1 MADVVNFKFGADST
15 GAMNA
20 LNAVKDGVQGIGSGF
35 GAIKLDSLLSV
46 AGQLR
51 DMLTQAWQ
59 GIVAPAAEFE
69 DYRVG
74 FEVILGSAEAAR
86 DMVQQL
92 SEFAAKTPMDMGE
105 ISKAANTLLAYG
117 LSSSD
122 AMERLRQLGDIAAV
136 TKSSLADLARVYGKV
151 ATVGTMDTVAV
162 DQFSERGINVRTA
175 LAERDG
181 ISVAQVNKNIAGKQY
196 GKDDLDYVLESATGE
211 GGAFFEG
218 AAKAAGTFNGVLS
231 SLADNFQMLRAEIG
245 EGFLEPLKGAMAQ
258 LGEQLPQ
265 IAEQLRPAVEMAVNM
280 VTWLI
285 GQLPVLVRWAKNL
298 VIALVGMMVMQK
310 MVGIARAML
319 VTFRSLQAVM
329 LGLGAS
335 VKKFGLGLGVART
348 VGMGL
353 LTVFKAIGKVGWL
366 LLITTAVEALSAL
379 YDKFFSDDEEAP
391 AEEDHEQN
399 AIRDAQAEELE
410 EQRREARADEE
421 SARERIAALE
431 QKLANAGNTEE
442 FVEAERA
449 LVEEMKRLRSAYL
462 NTEGGDRQTLDAR
475 YNAWK
480 KAEEALE
487 ASEALRAEAL
497 RRERDAEARE
507 RSRKMLDNYWDA
519 TAKRDTEGLRARFAG
534 MTADKQ
540 ATMLAHWLTHEAG
553 VQTVAD
559 QRSIASGLDA
569 AEHLAAMEGN
579 ETLAENVTMW
589 RSMFAD
595 MQKNAQKEAEKAAE
609 NKSSLDAFARR
620 ELAQEMRERGLD
632 EGLERMQREEEA
644 VALAEELRGYGL
656 SKEDADARAAAYVA
670 REAALAESGEQRGE
684 LIADS
689 MAAIG
694 GGGNAVQLGNAQ
706 LNVAR
711 QSLDVQQQQRELL
724 EAIRLR
730 LDGQNAI
737 PVVP

>member
-15 GAMNA
+15 GAMQA
-20 LNAVKDGVQGIGSGF
+20 LNAVKDGVQGIGAGF

-51 DMLTQAWQ
+51 DMLSQAWQ

-86 DMVQQL
+86 DMVQEL
-92 SEFAAKTPMDMGE
+92 SEFAANTPMDMGE

-117 LSSSD
+117 LSSTE
-122 AMERLRQLGDIAAV
+122 AMERLQQLGDIAAV
-136 TKSSLADLARVYGKV
+136 TKTSLADFARVYGKV

-162 DQFSERGINVRTA
+162 DQFSERGINVRKA

-196 GKDDLDYVLESATGE
+196 GKEDLDYVLESATGE

-231 SLADNFQMLRAEIG
+231 TLSDNFKMLRSEIG
-245 EGFLEPLKGAMAQ
+245 EGFLEPLKEAMEQ

-265 IAEQLRPAVEMAVNM
+265 IAEQLRPAVAMAVNM
-280 VTWLI
+280 VTLLI

-298 VIALVGMMVMQK
+298 VIALVGMMVMQR
-310 MVGIARAML
+310 MVGITRAML
-319 VTFRSLQAVM
+319 VTFRSLHAVM

-348 VGMGL
+348 VSLGL
-353 LTVFKAIGKVGWL
+353 LTIFKAIGKVGWM

-379 YDKFFSDDEEAP
+379 YDKFFNGNDNAQPVEDD
-391 AEEDHEQN
+391 EQN
-399 AIRDAQAEELE
+399 AARDAMAEELA
-410 EQRREARADEE
+410 EQRREAREDEE
-421 SARERIAALE
+421 SANDRIAALE
-431 QKLANAGNTEE
+431 QKLANAANSDE

-449 LVEEMKRLRSAYL
+449 LVEEMKRLRSAYQKA
-462 NTEGGDRQTLDAR
+462 EDSDRQVREAR
-475 YNAWK
+475 FNALK
-480 KAEEALE
+480 KAEDALE
-487 ASEALRAEAL
+487 ASGEHRAAALNRQ
-497 RRERDAEARE
+497 REAEARE
-507 RSRKMLDNYWDA
+507 RSKAMMGDYFDNVY
-519 TAKRDTEGLRARFAG
+519 KRSKDSALQSFERMDSEKQRVLLANF
-534 MTADKQ
+534 MT
-540 ATMLAHWLTHEAG
+540 EAG
-553 VQTVAD
+553 LFTSPTQK
-559 QRSIASGLDA
+559 SIDSGLDELEYWA
-569 AEHLAAMEGN
+569 AQDGDEA
-579 ETLAENVTMW
+579 LAEMVATYRQMNAV
-589 RSMFAD
+589 
-595 MQKNAQKEAEKAAE
+595 QLKKAQKEAEQAAE
-609 NKSSLDAFARR
+609 NKKALEEFGRSEAALAAR
-620 ELAQEMRERGLD
+620 EAGDSEA
-632 EGLERMQREEEA
+632 LERKKREDEA
-644 VALAEELRGYGL
+644 AKLAEELRGYGL
-656 SKEDADARAAAYVA
+656 SKEEADSRAAAYVA
-670 REAALAESGEQRGE
+670 REAALDEAGDQRGE
-684 LIADS
+684 IIADS
-689 MAAIG
+689 MAVIG

>member
-15 GAMNA
+15 GAMQA

-35 GAIKLDSLLSV
+35 GAIKLDSLLAV

-92 SEFAAKTPMDMGE
+92 SEFAAKTPLEMGE

-117 LSSSD
+117 LSSTE
-122 AMERLRQLGDIAAV
+122 AMERLQQLGDIAAV
-136 TKSSLADLARVYGKV
+136 TKTSLADFARVYGKV

-162 DQFSERGINVRTA
+162 DQFSERGINVRKA
-175 LAERDG
+175 LAQRDG
-181 ISVAQVNKNIAGKQY
+181 IAVAQVNKNIAGKQY
-196 GKDDLDYVLESATGE
+196 GKEDLDYVLESATGE

-231 SLADNFQMLRAEIG
+231 TLSDNFKLLRAEIG
-245 EGFLEPLKGAMAQ
+245 EGFLEPLKAAMEQ

-285 GQLPVLVRWAKNL
+285 GQLPTLVRWAKNL
-298 VIALVGMMVMQK
+298 VIALVGMMVMSK

-319 VTFRSLQAVM
+319 VTFRSLQTVL

-353 LTVFKAIGKVGWL
+353 LTIFKAIGKVGWML
-366 LLITTAVEALSAL
+366 IITTAVEALSAL
-379 YDKFFSDDEEAP
+379 YDKFFNGGGAAQP
-391 AEEDHEQN
+391 EEDHEQN
-399 AIRDAQAEELE
+399 AARDALAEELE
-410 EQRREARADEE
+410 EQRREARAEEE
-421 SARERIAALE
+421 SASERIAELE
-431 QKLANAGNTEE
+431 HKLANAANSDE

-449 LVEEMKRLRSAYL
+449 LVEEMKRLRSAYQK
-462 NTEGGDRQTLDAR
+462 TEGSDRQTLDAR
-475 YNAWK
+475 YNALK

-487 ASEALRAEAL
+487 DSRVHRAAAL
-497 RRERDAEARE
+497 RRERESEARE
-507 RSRKMLDNYWDA
+507 RSKGMIVDYYEGVY
-519 TAKRDTEGLRARFAG
+519 KRSKAEALQSFESMDSKQQRVLLAHFMTEAG
-534 MTADKQ
+534 MHTAP
-540 ATMLAHWLTHEAG
+540 
-553 VQTVAD
+553 VQK
-559 QRSIASGLDA
+559 SIDSGLDELELWA
-569 AEHLAAMEGN
+569 AEDGD
-579 ETLAENVTMW
+579 ETLAEMVATFRQMN
-589 RSMFAD
+589 AA
-595 MQKNAQKEAEKAAE
+595 QLKNAQKEAEQAAE
-609 NKSSLDAFARR
+609 NKKALEDFERTEAALAAR
-620 ELAQEMRERGLD
+620 EAGD
-632 EGLERMQREEEA
+632 SVALERMQREEEA
-644 VALAEELRGYGL
+644 VKLAEELRGYGL
-656 SKEDADARAAAYVA
+656 SKQEADSRAAAYVA
-670 REAALAESGEQRGE
+670 REAALEEGDASREV
-684 LIADS
+684 IADS

>member
-15 GAMNA
+15 GAMQA
-20 LNAVKDGVQGIGSGF
+20 LNAVKDGVQGLGSGF
-35 GAIKLDSLLSV
+35 GAIKLDSLLAV

-92 SEFAAKTPMDMGE
+92 SEFAAKTPMEMGE

-117 LSSSD
+117 LSSTE
-122 AMERLRQLGDIAAV
+122 AMERLQQLGDIAAV
-136 TKSSLADLARVYGKV
+136 TKTSLADFARVYGKV

-162 DQFSERGINVRTA
+162 DQFSERGINVRRA

-196 GKDDLDYVLESATGE
+196 GKEDLDYVLESATGE

-231 SLADNFQMLRAEIG
+231 SLADNFTMLRAEIG
-245 EGFLEPLKGAMAQ
+245 EGFLEPLKAAMEQ

-298 VIALVGMMVMQK
+298 VIALVGMMVLQR

-353 LTVFKAIGKVGWL
+353 LTIFKAIGKVGWML
-366 LLITTAVEALSAL
+366 IITTAVEALSAL
-379 YDKFFSDDEEAP
+379 YDKFFNGGAGAQP
-391 AEEDHEQN
+391 EEDHEQN
-399 AIRDAQAEELE
+399 AVRDSMAEELE

-421 SARERIAALE
+421 SASERIADLE
-431 QKLANAGNTEE
+431 HKLANAANTDE

-449 LVEEMKRLRSAYL
+449 LVEEMKRLRAAYL
-462 NTEGGDRQTLDAR
+462 KTEGSDRQTLDAR
-475 YNAWK
+475 YNALK
-480 KAEEALE
+480 KAEGALE
-487 ASEALRAEAL
+487 ASRDHRAAAL
-497 RRERDAEARE
+497 RRERETEARE
-507 RSRKMLDNYWDA
+507 RSKAMMADYADA
-519 TAKRDTEGLRARFAG
+519 VYKRSKDTALQRFERMDSKQQRVLLAHLMTEAG
-534 MTADKQ
+534 MHTSP
-540 ATMLAHWLTHEAG
+540 
-553 VQTVAD
+553 VQK
-559 QRSIASGLDA
+559 SIDSGLDELDRWA
-569 AEHLAAMEGN
+569 AEDGD
-579 ETLAENVTMW
+579 ETLAEMVDTYRQMNAEQV
-589 RSMFAD
+589 
-595 MQKNAQKEAEKAAE
+595 KKAQKEAEQAAE
-609 NKSSLDAFARR
+609 NKKALEDFERKEAALAAR
-620 ELAQEMRERGLD
+620 EAGDTEA
-632 EGLERMQREEEA
+632 LERMKREEEA
-644 VALAEELRGYGL
+644 VKLAEELRGYGL

-670 REAALAESGEQRGE
+670 REAALEKGDAGRREV
-684 LIADS
+684 IADS

>member
-15 GAMNA
+15 GAMQA

-35 GAIKLDSLLSV
+35 GAIKLDSLLAV

-59 GIVAPAAEFE
+59 GLVAPAAEFE

-86 DMVQQL
+86 DMVQEL
-92 SEFAAKTPMDMGE
+92 SEFAAKTPMEMGE

-117 LSSSD
+117 LSSTE
-122 AMERLRQLGDIAAV
+122 AMERLQQLGDIAAV
-136 TKSSLADLARVYGKV
+136 TKTSLADFARVYGKV

-162 DQFSERGINVRTA
+162 DQFSERGINVRKA
-175 LAERDG
+175 LAEREG
-181 ISVAQVNKNIAGKQY
+181 ISVAQVNKKIAGKQY
-196 GKDDLDYVLESATGE
+196 GKEDLDYVLESATGE

-231 SLADNFQMLRAEIG
+231 TLSDNFKMLRAEIG
-245 EGFLEPLKGAMAQ
+245 EGFLEPLKAAMEQ

-353 LTVFKAIGKVGWL
+353 LTIFKAIGKVGWML
-366 LLITTAVEALSAL
+366 IITTAVEALSAL
-379 YDKFFSDDEEAP
+379 YDKFFNGGGAAP
-391 AEEDHEQN
+391 PEEDHEQN
-399 AIRDAQAEELE
+399 AARDAMAEELE
-410 EQRREARADEE
+410 EQRREARDDEE
-421 SARERIAALE
+421 SANERIAALE
-431 QKLANAGNTEE
+431 HKLANAANTDE

-462 NTEGGDRQTLDAR
+462 KTEGSDRQTLDAR
-475 YNAWK
+475 YNALK

-487 ASEALRAEAL
+487 ASRDHRAAAL
-497 RRERDAEARE
+497 RRERESEARE
-507 RSRKMLDNYWDA
+507 RSKGMIVDYYDNVYKRSKA
-519 TAKRDTEGLRARFAG
+519 TALQRFESMDSKQQRVLLAQFMTEAG
-534 MTADKQ
+534 MHTAP
-540 ATMLAHWLTHEAG
+540 
-553 VQTVAD
+553 VQK
-559 QRSIASGLDA
+559 SIDTGLDELEYWA
-569 AEHLAAMEGN
+569 AEDGD
-579 ETLAENVTMW
+579 ETLAEMVATFREMN
-589 RSMFAD
+589 AA
-595 MQKNAQKEAEKAAE
+595 QLKKAQKEAEQAAE
-609 NKSSLDAFARR
+609 NKKALEDFERTEAALAAR
-620 ELAQEMRERGLD
+620 EAGDSEA
-632 EGLERMQREEEA
+632 LERMKREEEA
-644 VALAEELRGYGL
+644 VKLAEELRGYGL
-656 SKEDADARAAAYVA
+656 SKEEADTRAAAYVA
-670 REAALAESGEQRGE
+670 REAALEDGKASREV
-684 LIADS
+684 IADS